1 MNKNEEGFGQY
12 KNVAI
17 ELLKKTISI
26 LNEFDINHCLI
37 SGTLLGYVRHDDF
50 IPWDD
55 DIDLLVDETLIDKLD
70 LISEKYP
77 EINLFKGTKYDSTK
91 ICFSDGM
98 EIPENEN
105 VIEWRKKAV
114 KGDKYCWPFIDLFT
128 YEVGAGIHSCGE
140 YVDVLIDNEKQTKLF
155 KPFGGH
161 PDCSNNFRFFG
172 KDKISFFHN
181 EWDLEH
187 FFPFVKTEFL
197 GLVVKVPKNP
207 SYFLE
212 LNYGEEYMKEVR
224 SNVSHR
230 TETINNNK
238 L

>member
-105 VIEWRKKAV
+105 VIEWRKKAI
-114 KGDKYCWPFIDLFT
+114 KDDKYSWPFIDLFT

-140 YVDVLIDNEKQTKLF
+140 FVDVLIDNEKQTKLF

-172 KDKISFFHN
+172 KEKISFFHN
-181 EWDLEH
+181 EWEINQ
-187 FFPFVKTEFL
+187 FFPLKKVEFL
-197 GLVVKVPKNP
+197 GIEVKVPKNP
-207 SYFLE
+207 KYFLE
-212 LNYGEEYMKEVR
+212 LNYGDDYMKENK
-224 SNVSHR
+224 STISHK
-230 TETINNNK
+230 TETINKNE

>member
-55 DIDLLVDETLIDKLD
+55 DIDLLVDETLRDKLEI
-70 LISEKYP
+70 ISEKYP
-77 EINLFKGTKYDSTK
+77 DINLFNGTKYDSIK

-105 VIEWRKKAV
+105 VIEWRKKAI

-140 YVDVLIDNEKQTKLF
+140 FVDVIIEGQETKFF
-155 KPFGGH
+155 KAFGGAKK
-161 PDCSNNFRFFG
+161 CKNNFRFFG
-172 KDKISFFHN
+172 KDKVSFFHN
-181 EWDLEH
+181 DWNCDQ
-187 FFPFVKTEFL
+187 FFPLVKSKFL
-197 GLVVKVPKNP
+197 GLDVNIPKNP
-207 SYFLE
+207 DYFLK
-212 LNYGEEYMKEVR
+212 LNYGGEYMKEIR
-224 SNVSHR
+224 YEISHR
-230 TETINNNK
+230 TETINNK

>member
-1 MNKNEEGFGQY
+1 MNNDLGFSQY
-12 KNVAI
+12 KSVAI
-17 ELLKKTISI
+17 DLLRKTISI
-26 LNEFDINHCLI
+26 LEEFDVNYCLI

-105 VIEWRKKAV
+105 VIEWRKKAI
-114 KGDKYCWPFIDLFT
+114 KDDKYSWPFIDLFT

-161 PDCSNNFRFFG
+161 LECKNNFRFFG

-181 EWDLEH
+181 EWEINQ
-187 FFPFVKTEFL
+187 FFPLNKVEFL
-197 GLVVKVPKNP
+197 GIEVKVPKNP
-207 SYFLE
+207 KYFLE
-212 LNYGEEYMKEVR
+212 LNYGDDYMKENK
-224 SNVSHR
+224 STISHK
-230 TETINNNK
+230 TETINKNE

>member
-1 MNKNEEGFGQY
+1 MNNDLGFSQY
-12 KNVAI
+12 KSVAI

-26 LNEFDINHCLI
+26 LNEFNINHCLI

-77 EINLFKGTKYDSTK
+77 EINLFKGTKYDSNK

-114 KGDKYCWPFIDLFT
+114 KGDKYCWPFIDLFI
-128 YEVGAGIHSCGE
+128 YERGQGIHSCGE
-140 YVDVLIDNEKQTKLF
+140 HVDVTIDNQETKFF
-155 KPFGGH
+155 KPFSGH
-161 PDCSNNFRFFG
+161 SECKNNFRFFG

-181 EWDLEH
+181 EWNLTE
-187 FFPFVKTEFL
+187 FFPLNKVNFL
-197 GLVVKVPKNP
+197 GLEVNIPKNP
-207 SYFLE
+207 DYFLK
-212 LNYGEEYMKEVR
+212 LNYGNDYMIEVE
-224 SNVSHR
+224 STISHK
-230 TETINNNK
+230 TETINKNE

>member
-17 ELLKKTISI
+17 DLLKKTIDI
-26 LNEFDINHCLI
+26 LEEFDINYFLI
-37 SGTLLGYVRHDDF
+37 SGTLLGYVRHNDF

-105 VIEWRKKAV
+105 VIGWRKKAV
-114 KGDKYCWPFIDLFT
+114 KGDKYCWPFIDLFV
-128 YEVGAGIHSCGE
+128 YEKGQGIHSCGE
-140 YVDVLIDNEKQTKLF
+140 HVDVTIDNQETKFF

-161 PDCSNNFRFFG
+161 SECKNNFRFFG

-181 EWDLEH
+181 EWEINQ
-187 FFPFVKTEFL
+187 FFPLNKVEFL
-197 GLVVKVPKNP
+197 GLDVNVPNNP
-207 SYFLE
+207 KYFLE
-212 LNYGEEYMKEVR
+212 LNYRNEYMIELK
-224 SNVSHR
+224 STISHKS
-230 TETINNNK
+230 ETINNNE

>member
-17 ELLKKTISI
+17 ELLRKTISI
-26 LNEFDINHCLI
+26 LEEFDINHCLI
-37 SGTLLGYVRHDDF
+37 SGTLLGYVRHNDF

-55 DIDLLVDETLIDKLD
+55 DIDLLVDETLFDKLEM
-70 LISEKYP
+70 ISDKHP
-77 EINLFKGTKYDSTK
+77 EINLFKGSKYDSIK

-98 EIPENEN
+98 EIPENES
-105 VIEWRKKAV
+105 VIKWKKMAI
-114 KGDKYCWPFIDLFT
+114 KDDKYCWPFIDLFV
-128 YEVGAGIHSCGE
+128 YEKGPGIHSCGE
-140 YVDVLIDNEKQTKLF
+140 HVDVIINNQESKFF

-161 PDCSNNFRFFG
+161 KDCKRNFRFFG

-181 EWDLEH
+181 EWDLEQ
-187 FFPFVKTEFL
+187 FFPLVKTEFL
-197 GLVVKVPKNP
+197 GFEVKIPKNS

-212 LNYGEEYMKEVR
+212 LNYGGEYMKEVR

>member
-1 MNKNEEGFGQY
+1 MNNDLGFSQY
-12 KNVAI
+12 KSVAI
-17 ELLKKTISI
+17 DLLRKTISI
-26 LNEFDINHCLI
+26 LEEFDVNYCLI

-105 VIEWRKKAV
+105 VIEWRKKAI
-114 KGDKYCWPFIDLFT
+114 KDDKYSWPFIDLFT

-140 YVDVLIDNEKQTKLF
+140 FVDVLIDNEKQTKLF

-161 PDCSNNFRFFG
+161 SNCSNNFRFFG
-172 KDKISFFHN
+172 KEKISFFHN
-181 EWDLEH
+181 EWDLAE
-187 FFPFVKTEFL
+187 FFPLNKVNFL
-197 GLVVKVPKNP
+197 GLEVNIPKNP
-207 SYFLE
+207 DYFLK
-212 LNYGEEYMKEVR
+212 LNYGDEYMKEIR
-224 SNVSHR
+224 YEISHR
-230 TETINNNK
+230 TETINNK

>member
-26 LNEFDINHCLI
+26 LNEFNINHCLI

-114 KGDKYCWPFIDLFT
+114 KGDKYSWPFIDLFT

-140 YVDVLIDNEKQTKLF
+140 FVDVLIDNEKQTKLF

-161 PDCSNNFRFFG
+161 SNCSNNFRFFG
-172 KDKISFFHN
+172 KEKISFFHN
-181 EWDLEH
+181 EWDLTE
-187 FFPFVKTEFL
+187 FFPLNKVNFL
-197 GLVVKVPKNP
+197 GLEVNIPKNP
-207 SYFLE
+207 DYFLK
-212 LNYGEEYMKEVR
+212 LNYGDEYMKEIR
-224 SNVSHR
+224 YEISHR
-230 TETINNNK
+230 TETINNK

>member
-26 LNEFDINHCLI
+26 LEEFDVNYCLI

-70 LISEKYP
+70 LISEKYT
-77 EINLFKGTKYDSTK
+77 EINLFKGTKYDSNK

-105 VIEWRKKAV
+105 VIEWRKKAI

-161 PDCSNNFRFFG
+161 PNCSNNFRFFG
-172 KDKISFFHN
+172 KEKISFFHN
-181 EWDLEH
+181 EWDLAE
-187 FFPFVKTEFL
+187 FFPLNKVNFL
-197 GLVVKVPKNP
+197 GLEVNIPKNP
-207 SYFLE
+207 DYFLK
-212 LNYGEEYMKEVR
+212 LNYGDEYMKEIR
-224 SNVSHR
+224 YEISHR
-230 TETINNNK
+230 TETINNK